1 MNETSIRTL
10 KRLETA
16 VKSVITVITHV
27 NLEKLYIVSA
37 IWDTKHQN
45 KFLRCF
51 IMVLITIIIS

>member
-10 KRLETA
+10 ERLKTT
-16 VKSVITVITHV
+16 VKSVITVITYE

-37 IWDTKHQN
+37 IWDTKHQK